1 MRVHPRLGTLAIVA
15 MAVTTTLIGSA
26 SAQTKLGSYSST
38 NRGKITRPP
47 LPSLSADSKYAI
59 GSLPLYPPDLEPG
72 DDREEVNTYCSI
84 CHSTRYI
91 TMQPPLPA
99 KTWAAEV
106 TKMEKTLGAPIP
118 DDATKKIIEYLQTH
132 YAPETR
138 KH

>member
-1 MRVHPRLGTLAIVA
+1 MRAHLRLEMLAI
-15 MAVTTTLIGSA
+15 AVLAAITILVGAA
-26 SAQTKLGSYSST
+26 SAQTKLGSYAST
-38 NRGKITRPP
+38 NRGTIARPS
-47 LPSLSADSKYAI
+47 LPNLSADSKYSV

-72 DDREEVNTYCSI
+72 NGREEVNTYCSI

-118 DDATKKIIEYLQTH
+118 DDATKKILEYLQTH
-132 YAPETR
+132 YTPETR